1 MSEMD
6 RSIVTA
12 FVTSG
17 RFLAS
22 AVKLSKHPHIHRRNK
37 KCTKRRRG
45 TVFRIVTDVYK
56 ET

>member
-1 MSEMD
+1 MSEID

-22 AVKLSKHPHIHRRNK
+22 AVELSKHPHITGVIK
-37 KCTKRRRG
+37 KMHQKRRG
-45 TVFRIVTDVYK
+45 IVF
-56 ET
+56 

>member
-22 AVKLSKHPHIHRRNK
+22 AVKLSKHPVGPVSPSPDFLLYSKHAP
-37 KCTKRRRG
+37 
-45 TVFRIVTDVYK
+45 VEVPQ
-56 ET
+56 